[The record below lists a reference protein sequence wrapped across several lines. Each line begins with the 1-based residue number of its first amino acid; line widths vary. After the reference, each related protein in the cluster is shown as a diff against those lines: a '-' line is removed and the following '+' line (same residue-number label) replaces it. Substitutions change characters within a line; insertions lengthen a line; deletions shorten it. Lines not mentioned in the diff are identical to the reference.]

1 MLIMQFIWIV
11 FVMSFMSSG
20 CITFVAILYIL
31 SLFILCVR
39 TLFQYCTLYE
49 IMRGSSELKKSLM
62 ELRHFTSYD
71 HKSFIVNVI
80 SSNIIHIGF
89 ISIFMWSPVL
99 IGSIIIVSII
109 RILCSFYTE
118 KVLCQN

>member
-11 FVMSFMSSG
+11 FVMSFMASG
-20 CITFVAILYIL
+20 SITFVAILYIL
-31 SLFILCVR
+31 SLFILCAR

-49 IMRGSSELKKSLM
+49 IQKGSTELKNSLI
-62 ELRHFTSYD
+62 ELRNFTSYD

-99 IGSIIIVSII
+99 IGSITFVSTI